1 MILPW
6 VYDYNT
12 KRLILQIND
21 ELSYE
26 AFAGGS
32 EGYSKTFK
40 GETTTLSVSDWTN
53 EKHWIS
59 NNYKDQFGEFV
70 PLKDQYVQ
78 VDANSQIELLNGIG
92 PEGDSMDHLQRPSA
106 VMLCKD
112 LAEVFTDNVSTYETP
127 DKGLTIY
134 MRPGIHINE
143 TVYSKF
149 GVSPGI
155 DYCREVPQPCHM
167 QPNIQGRRLS
177 SYEELAGAGCSEDI
191 INKCKA
197 GLWDDAP
204 RPDLQKLY
212 VYPK

>member
-12 KRLILQIND
+12 KRLTLQIND
-21 ELSYE
+21 ELAYE

-40 GETTTLSVSDWTN
+40 GETTTLSTSDWTG

-59 NNYKDQFGEFV
+59 DNYKDQFGEFT
-70 PLKDQYVQ
+70 PLEGQFVQ
-78 VDANSQIELLNGIG
+78 IDNTAQIELRNGIG

-112 LAEVFTDNVSTYETP
+112 LAEIFTNRNSTYETP

-134 MRPGIHINE
+134 LRPNIHISE
-143 TVYSKF
+143 TVYATM
-149 GVSPGI
+149 GVTVSGE
-155 DYCREVPQPCHM
+155 YCREVPQPCHM
-167 QPNIQGRRLS
+167 QPNIQGRKLS
-177 SYEELAGAGCSEDI
+177 SYEELAGAGCPDTI
-191 INKCKA
+191 INKCKS
-197 GLWDDAP
+197 GLWHDAP